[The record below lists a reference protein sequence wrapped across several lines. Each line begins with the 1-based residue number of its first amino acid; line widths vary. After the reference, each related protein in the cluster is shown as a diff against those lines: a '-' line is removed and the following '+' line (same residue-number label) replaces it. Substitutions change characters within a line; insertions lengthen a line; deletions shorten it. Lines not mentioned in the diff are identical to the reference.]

1 MSHSPDRSAAL
12 TVSPSALVLL
22 AAFLLF
28 SRGLTLPAAIL
39 SAALCHELAHVLA
52 LHLLHAPPRR
62 LTLSASGA
70 ELYVPALARLSY
82 TGELLAVAA
91 GPACNLL
98 LWALLSCVG
107 GDRLMPFAG
116 AHLILGALNLLPVRP
131 MDGGRLLWLLA
142 ALCSEPY
149 TADRVTYI
157 TGAAVSS
164 ALLLVCLYLTLT
176 TGGGLFLLP
185 GVLWLAV
192 KGVLPNGAK
201 QDKINCYNK

>member
-1 MSHSPDRSAAL
+1 MLHAPDRSAAL

-52 LHLLHAPPRR
+52 LCLLHAPPGR

-82 TGELLAVAA
+82 GGELLAVAA

-98 LWALLSCVG
+98 LWALLSSTG
-107 GDRLMPFAG
+107 GEALAPFAG
-116 AHLILGALNLLPVRP
+116 AQLILGALNLLPVRP
-131 MDGGRLLWLLA
+131 MDGGRLLWLLVS
-142 ALCSEPY
+142 LCSEPY
-149 TADRVTYI
+149 TADRVAYI

-164 ALLLVCLYLTLT
+164 SLLLVCLYLTLT

-185 GVLWLAV
+185 GLLWLAV
-192 KGVLPNGAK
+192 KGVLPNGGK
-201 QDKINCYNK
+201 QDKISCYNK

>member
-1 MSHSPDRSAAL
+1 MSHSPDRPAAL

-52 LHLLHAPPRR
+52 LRLLHAPPRR

-82 TGELLAVAA
+82 GGEILAVAV
-91 GPACNLL
+91 GSACNLL
-98 LWALLSCVG
+98 LWALLSSVG
-107 GDRLMPFAG
+107 GEALAPFAG

-131 MDGGRLLWLLA
+131 MDGGRLLWILVS
-142 ALCSEPY
+142 LCSEPY
-149 TADRVTYI
+149 TADRVAYI

-185 GVLWLAV
+185 GVLWLTV
-192 KGVLPNGAK
+192 NGVLPNGTK
-201 QDKINCYNK
+201 HDKISCYNK

>member
-82 TGELLAVAA
+82 GGEIQAPPATCCSGRCCPPWAVRR
-91 GPACNLL
+91 
-98 LWALLSCVG
+98 W
-107 GDRLMPFAG
+107 
-116 AHLILGALNLLPVRP
+116 RP
-131 MDGGRLLWLLA
+131 SPGR
-142 ALCSEPY
+142 
-149 TADRVTYI
+149 I
-157 TGAAVSS
+157 
-164 ALLLVCLYLTLT
+164 
-176 TGGGLFLLP
+176 
-185 GVLWLAV
+185 
-192 KGVLPNGAK
+192 
-201 QDKINCYNK
+201 

>member
-1 MSHSPDRSAAL
+1 MSRSPDRSAAL

-52 LHLLHAPPRR
+52 LCLLHAPPRR

-82 TGELLAVAA
+82 GGELLAVAA
-91 GPACNLL
+91 GPVCNLL
-98 LWALLSCVG
+98 LWALLSCTG
-107 GDRLMPFAG
+107 GEALAPFAG

-131 MDGGRLLWLLA
+131 MDGGRLLWLLVS
-142 ALCSEPY
+142 LCSEPY
-149 TADRVTYI
+149 TADRVAYF

-192 KGVLPNGAK
+192 KGVLPNGVK
-201 QDKINCYNK
+201 QDKISCYNK